1 MSDEKFII
9 LQQHKF
15 GYNVQDQWTVKF
27 TDLNEDKAFEKMVA
41 LETLNDSKEI
51 TFHLLDTKHL
61 WQKPIEE
68 PLVLTD
74 EVKKDSE
81 GNQEELP
88 F

>member
-41 LETLNDSKEI
+41 LETLNDNKDI

-81 GNQEELP
+81 SNQEELP